1 MFYNIRDVLAQIHIQ
16 FINIHIVRIH
26 YKVLMSGC
34 LIKQIWNINVFQ
46 II

>member
-1 MFYNIRDVLAQIHIQ
+1 MFYNIRDVLAQVPIQ

-26 YKVLMSGC
+26 YRVLMNGC
-34 LIKQIWNINVFQ
+34 LIKQVWNINVFK